1 MKMQENEKKGCLI
14 GLSCMI
20 PGIVCWIIGQE
31 FDIYVLIVLG
41 YGAFPYAGSLYAQY
55 VSKDKTKRWSVRTHA
70 FYIVSYLIVA
80 IVFTLIGYGKLW

>member
-41 YGAFPYAGSLYAQY
+41 YGAFPYAGSFMRNMFLRIRP
-55 VSKDKTKRWSVRTHA
+55 KDGV
-70 FYIVSYLIVA
+70 
-80 IVFTLIGYGKLW
+80 